1 MKRKRNAVRGRIR
14 RCLSRIR
21 HRGHLAATI
30 GSITFYILCCLLYW
44 YVEFDGAMSAGF
56 LDVILWNTAT
66 LFGQDFADHYPVSVA
81 GRLLGLVLLLIGM
94 FGVSAITGYISSA
107 LIERNMN
114 SMRGM
119 KKLQSLRNHVIICGW
134 KDDLRALI
142 LDIVRK
148 NRSIR
153 FGDIVLINDVDESRM
168 QLLLDDGELKGIRY
182 VRGDYSEEQILQRAN
197 VKAASRALVMG
208 ENQEGLEPELS
219 DSRVFAAVLMI
230 RGINPRIHI
239 CAEVKTKKYKNYLEA
254 QKCDEV
260 IYSEEYT
267 RYILSTATSYD
278 GMAKVLSS
286 LFDNGDGVSVQIF
299 ELGEEW
305 HNKTFGELFQYY
317 KEQNVMTI
325 GILENMGAE
334 RTLKRSL
341 LAEAQKSTNYGEIVH
356 KIKEVR
362 TIERNAPVL
371 NPPDDYVV
379 GRNSGVIVLAEEL

>member
-1 MKRKRNAVRGRIR
+1 M
-14 RCLSRIR
+14 
-21 HRGHLAATI
+21 
-30 GSITFYILCCLLYW
+30 
-44 YVEFDGAMSAGF
+44 
-56 LDVILWNTAT
+56 
-66 LFGQDFADHYPVSVA
+66 
-81 GRLLGLVLLLIGM
+81 
-94 FGVSAITGYISSA
+94 
-107 LIERNMN
+107 
-114 SMRGM
+114 
-119 KKLQSLRNHVIICGW
+119 
-134 KDDLRALI
+134 
-142 LDIVRK
+142 
-148 NRSIR
+148 
-153 FGDIVLINDVDESRM
+153 
-168 QLLLDDGELKGIRY
+168 
-182 VRGDYSEEQILQRAN
+182 
-197 VKAASRALVMG
+197 
-208 ENQEGLEPELS
+208 
-219 DSRVFAAVLMI
+219 
-230 RGINPRIHI
+230 
-239 CAEVKTKKYKNYLEA
+239 TKKYKNYLEA

-362 TIERNAPVL
+362 TVERNAPVL